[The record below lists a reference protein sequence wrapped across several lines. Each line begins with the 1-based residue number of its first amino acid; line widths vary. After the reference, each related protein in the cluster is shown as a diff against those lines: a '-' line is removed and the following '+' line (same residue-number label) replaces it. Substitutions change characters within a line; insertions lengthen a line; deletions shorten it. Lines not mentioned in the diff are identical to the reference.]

1 MIKWKT
7 LLLEVAA
14 LGGIAA
20 GVYFVPHVI
29 VRLHPVTAPV
39 TEGQRHPIPTT
50 TFDENAARPT
60 EAAPTPPR
68 ETASPTRTHRPGTR
82 PRDTI
87 RTRPHVTRPVSRHG
101 SPEFWVGR
109 PHAARRSDFCK
120 QIPAIA
126 YQFDRATII
135 QAMRER
141 GVSKAKQAQV
151 LACLNK

>member
-7 LLLEVAA
+7 LLIELAVLGAVALAAYMYAHTTDPLA
-14 LGGIAA
+14 LWHKMGA
-20 GVYFVPHVI
+20 
-29 VRLHPVTAPV
+29 PVTAPV
-39 TEGQRHPIPTT
+39 TS
-50 TFDENAARPT
+50 TFDNDAARPT

-82 PRDTI
+82 PRDTSP
-87 RTRPHVTRPVSRHG
+87 TRHHVTRRG
-101 SPEFWVGR
+101 SPDFWVGR

-126 YQFDRATII
+126 YQFSRETII

-141 GVSKAKQAQV
+141 GVSEAKQAKV
-151 LACLNK
+151 LACMNK

>member
-7 LLLEVAA
+7 LLIELAA

-20 GVYFVPHVI
+20 GVYAYQHRPA
-29 VRLHPVTAPV
+29 PVTAPV
-39 TEGQRHPIPTT
+39 TETST
-50 TFDENAARPT
+50 VDSNAGRPT
-60 EAAPTPPR
+60 EAAPTPLR

-82 PRDTI
+82 PADTS
-87 RTRPHVTRPVSRHG
+87 RTRSHVTRPVSRRG
-101 SPEFWVGR
+101 SPDFWVGR
-109 PHAARRSDFCK
+109 PHAARHSDFCK

-126 YQFDRATII
+126 YQFSRETII

-141 GVSKAKQAQV
+141 GVSEAKQAKV